1 MSKTI
6 ELTREAKS
14 KLDFKVSKD
23 QTICEFTYLISPT
36 GILSEKIPP
45 TQFKSMVMVAYGELT
60 AGFEIGDAVV
70 ISQNVQNLAPLLV
83 DIPSNKMSLAATRRM
98 FELLTKEE
106 IQGLSK
112 SGYKVKLVDY
122 FAIPAYEIVS
132 YIPQD
137 TEDAKFITSLS
148 GSKVFSRED
157 AVARFEL
164 TPKSTDI
171 E

>member
-14 KLDFKVSKD
+14 KLDFKVTKD
-23 QTICEFTYLISPT
+23 QTLCEFTYLISPT
-36 GILSEKIPP
+36 AILSEKIPP
-45 TQFKSMVMVAYGELT
+45 TQFKSMVIAAYGELT
-60 AGFEIGDAVV
+60 NGFEIGDCAV

-98 FELLTKEE
+98 FDLLTKEE

-122 FAIPAYEIVS
+122 FTIPSFEIVA
-132 YIPQD
+132 YIPQE
-137 TEDAKFITSLS
+137 TEDAKFIKSVS
-148 GSKVFSRED
+148 GNKQYTRED
-157 AVARFEL
+157 AVTRFEL
-164 TPKSTDI
+164 TPKSI